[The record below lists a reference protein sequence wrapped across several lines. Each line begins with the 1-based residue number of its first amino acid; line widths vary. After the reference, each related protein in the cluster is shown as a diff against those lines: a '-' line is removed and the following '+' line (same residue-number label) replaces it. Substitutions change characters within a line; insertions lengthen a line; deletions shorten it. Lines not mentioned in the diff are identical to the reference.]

1 MMHRAATPQF
11 WFFYFTWRRSGL
23 REGIGAV

>member
-1 MMHRAATPQF
+1 MSRTFAAEF

-23 REGIGAV
+23 REGIASV